1 MNFDLD
7 IKNYDKGELQKLLK
21 LGETY
26 SNSDVERSC
35 NMLQQRIADNSE
47 IDLLLKSRVNNFLT
61 SAKNILVVLDISS
74 GNSNPTNSHL
84 LPSQVVQENG
94 HMIVQPQFNGQKINY
109 NLSANLMDG
118 RFNPLFKK
126 SVTKMLTIDSKFRDN
141 YFRTSASDF
150 RVNLPMSFNKV
161 INMSVT
167 EVELPLTFYAI
178 SRKYGNDYFWI
189 CVKEKGDATNL
200 HEGWYFIRIPEGNYN
215 HEEIIRVLNTQLT
228 ELAKDSTPAEAIGK
242 YFQFKINLSQAGSG
256 DGKTILAGATAA
268 AADPRHPNTAV
279 DISIEL
285 YFNKQ
290 PHKVNGKPSPTN
302 FVSEIAKNSSPPFD
316 PTPLPLKLGWNLG
329 FRFGDYKN
337 PAAAAGSPPS
347 AFVSQGLYEALGPR
361 YIYLVVDDYNNN
373 VNNSHFAAFNSS
385 ILNKNILARISIQ
398 GSVYSILSDASLVLK
413 AIPREYFGPIDI
425 QKLQIQLLDEYG
437 RVLDL
442 NNMDFSF
449 ALKMECMYNN

>member
-178 SRKYGNDYFWI
+178 SRKYGNDFFWI
-189 CVKEKGDATNL
+189 CVKDKTSASNL

-228 ELAKDSTPAEAIGK
+228 ELAKHSGTTAKSIGE
-242 YFQFKINLSQAGSG
+242 YFKFKINLSQAGSG
-256 DGKTILAGATAA
+256 DGKTILAGVK
-268 AADPRHPNTAV
+268 DKN
-279 DISIEL
+279 ISIEL

-290 PHKVNGKPSPTN
+290 PDKVNGKPSPTK
-302 FVSEIAKNSSPPFD
+302 FVSATIVPPFD

-337 PAAAAGSPPS
+337 PGQVAVGEPPAIPS
-347 AFVSQGLYEALGPR
+347 AFISQGLYEALGPR

-398 GSVYSILSDASLVLK
+398 GSVYSILSDSSLVLK

>member
-189 CVKEKGDATNL
+189 KVTDTPTPPTPL
-200 HEGWYFIRIPEGNYN
+200 TPGWYFIRIPEGNYN
-215 HEEIIRVLNTQLT
+215 HEEIIRALNTQLT
-228 ELAKDSTPAEAIGK
+228 ELAFQPPGGGGTTEAIGE
-242 YFQFKINLSQAGSG
+242 YFKFKINLSQAGSG
-256 DGKTILAGATAA
+256 DGKTILAGVK
-268 AADPRHPNTAV
+268 DKN
-279 DISIEL
+279 ISIEL

-290 PHKVNGKPSPTN
+290 PHKVNGKPSLTK
-302 FVSEIAKNSSPPFD
+302 FVSEIALDSSPPFD

-337 PAAAAGSPPS
+337 PAQGGTISS

-398 GSVYSILSDASLVLK
+398 GSVYSILSDSSLVLK

>member
-1 MNFDLD
+1 M
-7 IKNYDKGELQKLLK
+7 
-21 LGETY
+21 
-26 SNSDVERSC
+26 
-35 NMLQQRIADNSE
+35 
-47 IDLLLKSRVNNFLT
+47 
-61 SAKNILVVLDISS
+61 
-74 GNSNPTNSHL
+74 NPTNSHL

-109 NLSANLMDG
+109 NLPANLMDG

-141 YFRTSASDF
+141 YFRTSSSDF
-150 RVNLPMSFNKV
+150 RVDLPMAFNKV
-161 INMSVT
+161 IKMSLT

-178 SRKYGNDYFWI
+178 SRKHGNDFFWI
-189 CVKEKGDATNL
+189 YVMNNDGNNNHGNNNL
-200 HEGWYFIRIPEGNYN
+200 ESGWYFIRIAEGNYN
-215 HEEIIRVLNTQLT
+215 HEGIINVLNEQLT
-228 ELAKDSTPAEAIGK
+228 EAKTDTDGCPAQSISD
-242 YFQFKINLSQAGSG
+242 YFKFKINLSSTGSG
-256 DGKTILAGATAA
+256 DGKTLLAGVERDTPCPPATA
-268 AADPRHPNTAV
+268 
-279 DISIEL
+279 SIEL

-290 PHKVNGKPSPTN
+290 PHKVNGKPSKTMYVRSNPD
-302 FVSEIAKNSSPPFD
+302 FSPPFD

-337 PAAAAGSPPS
+337 PAVIETETPAIPS
-347 AFVSQGLYEALGPR
+347 AFISQGLYEAMGPR

-398 GSVYSILSDASLVLK
+398 GSVFSILSDASLGLK

-437 RVLDL
+437 RILDL

-449 ALKMECMYNN
+449 ALKLECLYNN

>member
-189 CVKEKGDATNL
+189 YVKDNATANKL
-200 HEGWYFIRIPEGNYN
+200 SEGWYFIRIPEGNYN

-228 ELAKDSTPAEAIGK
+228 ELAIDSTAVDPEAIGT
-242 YFQFKINLSQAGSG
+242 YFKFKINISQAGSG
-256 DGKTILAGATAA
+256 DGKTILAGTE
-268 AADPRHPNTAV
+268 AADIN
-279 DISIEL
+279 ISIEL

-290 PHKVNGKPSPTN
+290 PNKVNGKPSPTK
-302 FVSEIAKNSSPPFD
+302 FVSATTGPPFD

-337 PAAAAGSPPS
+337 PGQGGTIPS

>member
-189 CVKEKGDATNL
+189 YVKDNATADKPS
-200 HEGWYFIRIPEGNYN
+200 EGWYFIRIPEGNYN

-228 ELAKDSTPAEAIGK
+228 ELAIDSATTGAEAIGK

-256 DGKTILAGATAA
+256 DGKTILAGTE
-268 AADPRHPNTAV
+268 AADIN
-279 DISIEL
+279 ISIEL

-290 PHKVNGKPSPTN
+290 PYKVNGKPSPTK
-302 FVSEIAKNSSPPFD
+302 FVSATIVPPFD

-337 PAAAAGSPPS
+337 PGQGTIPS